1 MKIKVYVLSRT
12 EEVRDSDE
20 GRRILEGTYATHEEA
35 EAERQKLIKMFAHRP
50 SLLIDTEI
58 EEFEVEVP
66 LFVVARMD
74 ADCRE
79 LSVSLHTERDKA
91 VGELKANA
99 SDDARDGSL
108 VERCEVDGDEK
119 LTTAIS
125 EATDGVKP
133 EFLSGNY
140 IDHELYEY

>member
-20 GRRILEGTYATHEEA
+20 GRRIIEGTYATMEEA
-35 EAERQKLIKMFAHRP
+35 EDERQKLIKKLAHRP
-50 SLLIDTEI
+50 SKLTDTEI
-58 EEFEVEVP
+58 EEFEVDVP

-79 LSVSLHTERDKA
+79 LSVTLHTERGKA
-91 VGELKANA
+91 LGELKANA
-99 SDDARDGSL
+99 NDDARDGSL

-119 LTTAIS
+119 PTTAIT
-125 EATDGVKP
+125 EATDGVKL

-140 IDHELYEY
+140 IEHELFEY

>member
-35 EAERQKLIKMFAHRP
+35 EAERQKLIKQFEHRP

-58 EEFEVEVP
+58 EEFEVDVP
-66 LFVVARMD
+66 LFAVARMD

-79 LSVSLHTERDKA
+79 LSVTLHTERSKA
-91 VGELKANA
+91 IGELQTCA
-99 SDDARDGSL
+99 SEDAGDGSL

-119 LTTAIS
+119 PTTAIDT
-125 EATDGVKP
+125 ATDGVRL
-133 EFLSGNY
+133 EFLSGNFVET
-140 IDHELYEY
+140 ELFEY

>member
-20 GRRILEGTYATHEEA
+20 GRRILEGAYATHDEA
-35 EAERQKLIKMFAHRP
+35 EAERQKLIKQFEHRP
-50 SLLIDTEI
+50 SLLTDTEI

-74 ADCRE
+74 ADNRE
-79 LSVSLHTERDKA
+79 LGVSLHTDHAAA
-91 VGELKANA
+91 VGELKAKA

-108 VERCEVDGDEK
+108 VEWCEVDGDEQP
-119 LTTAIS
+119 TTAIS
-125 EATDGVKP
+125 EATDGVKL
-133 EFLSGNY
+133 EFMSGNY